1 MNWQRIKNDSWVT
14 MLFLA
19 TQIIVFVVM
28 TLVGLTRGMGISGTQ
43 DVGLLYEF
51 GALNAHGIILYH
63 EFWRFITPI
72 FIHIGLTHLLFNSV
86 FLYFA
91 GRDLEAIMGHWRFF
105 CFYLLAGIGGN
116 IFSFA
121 FANPASISAGASTA
135 LFGIFG
141 AFIALGRIFP
151 HNPKIQYMAKNM
163 LTLAGINLLFNIFAS
178 NIDMLGHVGGLIS
191 GLLLGFVFSAPQ
203 LLSQRFSAMR
213 DDNIHRRIAC
223 GLGFVLMLVA
233 LIMYSLQ
240 KYGMYL

>member
-1 MNWQRIKNDSWVT
+1 
-14 MLFLA
+14 MLFL
-19 TQIIVFVVM
+19 TIQILVFVVM
-28 TLVGLTRGMGISGTQ
+28 TLVGITRGLGLNGTQ
-43 DVGLLYEF
+43 NVGLLYEF

-91 GRDLEAIMGHWRFF
+91 GRDLESIMGHWRFF

-116 IFSFA
+116 ILSFA
-121 FANPASISAGASTA
+121 FANPASISAGASTS

-163 LTLAGINLLFNIFAS
+163 LTLAAVNLLFNLFAT
-178 NIDMLGHVGGLIS
+178 NIDMYGHIGGLIS
-191 GLLLGFVFSAPQ
+191 GFLLGFVFSAPA
-203 LLSQRFSAMR
+203 LFSSRFSATR
-213 DDNIHRRIAC
+213 DDNIHRRFAC
-223 GLGFVLMLVA
+223 GLGYGLMIVA

>member
-1 MNWQRIKNDSWVT
+1 

-19 TQIIVFVVM
+19 IQIMVFLVM
-28 TLVGLTRGMGISGTQ
+28 TFVGMFRGLGLNGTQ
-43 DVGLLYEF
+43 HVGMLYEF
-51 GALNAHGIILYH
+51 GALNAHSIILYH
-63 EFWRFITPI
+63 EYWRFLTPI

-91 GRDLEAIMGHWRFF
+91 GRDLEGIMGHWRFF

-116 IFSFA
+116 VFSFA
-121 FANPASISAGASTA
+121 FASPGSISAGASTS

-163 LTLAGINLLFNIFAS
+163 LTLAGINLLFNMFAS
-178 NIDMLGHVGGLIS
+178 NIDMLGHIGGLIS
-191 GLLLGFVFSAPQ
+191 GLLLGFVFSAPK
-203 LLSQRFSAMR
+203 LLTNRFSATR
-213 DDNIHRRIAC
+213 DDNIHRRIVC
-223 GLGFVLMLVA
+223 GLGFVLLIVA
-233 LIMYSLQ
+233 MIMYSLK